1 MAAEQNLKYVFG
13 AETGELDKG
22 VNKIKREMKDLDK
35 VSSDVFASIGNVIGV
50 DTQKMEQFSS
60 AIKGLG
66 NKFQQTGSEGAKA
79 FGAVLQAV
87 GPAGVAIAGLG
98 IAAAVAG
105 FKLLKAEADAFK
117 NTVAG
122 ANMEMATAAYVST
135 YKQALFD
142 MRNGLGQSMAET
154 ESDLKQWWGRVTANI
169 GNTLG
174 QAFQA
179 WRQGMSGPEALAYG
193 AVATRAQSG
202 IAEDKAKRAKE
213 ISDEIYK
220 LERQRA
226 DNLAHI
232 RELSAQITEQ
242 QRIAREAIAA
252 GNTAEAAAANAKARE
267 LIIQRANEQIPLEA
281 KIRDLMMEQ
290 NNLVSSSVKDLDA
303 ATNQA
308 AKVFDL
314 ENEREQALKGIVR
327 QQTAVNNMAAK
338 EAAERQKS
346 ADAVYE
352 LTSNMM
358 RVMADRT
365 YLNLDPIKANLSP
378 VNNPV
383 KIPTELLPPPKQDV
397 DEVRERIRV
406 EVGDVVVAVTF
417 KADTK
422 AILDITREV
431 ETILENLAT
440 KTSEVI
446 GELVGNLINGR
457 DPWQSFADSAIS
469 AFGDL
474 ATTVGNMAIK
484 TGVAALGIEA
494 ALKTPAAGALAI
506 AAGMALVA
514 LGSAVKAGLANAAS
528 GNYSASMGS
537 YSSTSSAISN
547 DFEGRDINVNVTGT
561 LQADG
566 DQLVA
571 VINNSNKKSYY
582 TT

>member
-142 MRNGLGQSMAET
+142 MRNGLGQYMAET
-154 ESDLKQWWGRVTANI
+154 ESDFKQWWGRVTANI

-193 AVATRAQSG
+193 AVATQAQSG
-202 IAEDKAKRAKE
+202 SAEDKAKRARE

-267 LIIQRANEQIPLEA
+267 LIIQRANEQIPLET
-281 KIRDLMMEQ
+281 KIRDLMMER

-327 QQTAVNNMAAK
+327 
-338 EAAERQKS
+338 
-346 ADAVYE
+346 
-352 LTSNMM
+352 
-358 RVMADRT
+358 
-365 YLNLDPIKANLSP
+365 
-378 VNNPV
+378 
-383 KIPTELLPPPKQDV
+383 
-397 DEVRERIRV
+397 
-406 EVGDVVVAVTF
+406 
-417 KADTK
+417 
-422 AILDITREV
+422 
-431 ETILENLAT
+431 
-440 KTSEVI
+440 
-446 GELVGNLINGR
+446 
-457 DPWQSFADSAIS
+457 
-469 AFGDL
+469 
-474 ATTVGNMAIK
+474 
-484 TGVAALGIEA
+484 
-494 ALKTPAAGALAI
+494 
-506 AAGMALVA
+506 
-514 LGSAVKAGLANAAS
+514 
-528 GNYSASMGS
+528 
-537 YSSTSSAISN
+537 
-547 DFEGRDINVNVTGT
+547 
-561 LQADG
+561 
-566 DQLVA
+566 
-571 VINNSNKKSYY
+571 
-582 TT
+582 